1 MDCAPDFFF
10 LIPHCL
16 IYFNSD
22 FSYFFI
28 YIFSAKPVKA
38 FSDFTKDPM
47 GEYRTKNAQQQNGR
61 NAKSNDDSQSGYTE
75 TVERDDNDDE
85 DGLKGKWYVSSFF
98 LFISLVSFI

>member
-1 MDCAPDFFF
+1 
-10 LIPHCL
+10 
-16 IYFNSD
+16 
-22 FSYFFI
+22 
-28 YIFSAKPVKA
+28 
-38 FSDFTKDPM
+38 M

-98 LFISLVSFI
+98 LFIY